1 MLRQRTLP
9 GWIVLIV
16 LIVLSFP
23 ADEPA
28 LTVSAAPRTALHF
41 EPVADGAFVARG
53 SGYRIALDSGGAA
66 FTLRQ
71 SHTVQMTLIDA
82 NPTPEAQGDTRQAGV
97 SNYFIGSDP
106 AGWRTN
112 VPNYGGVRYRE
123 VYPGI
128 DLFYHGSERRLQYDF
143 LLAPGADPDAIR
155 LRFDGM
161 ERLELDANGDLLLHV
176 GDDAIRQA
184 APYTYQ
190 EIAGER
196 VEIASAFALLDGDE
210 VGFTVGAYDPALPL
224 VIDPTVE
231 LLYSTYLGG
240 GGAEAGHDIAV
251 DADGYIYVTGFTD
264 AVDFPLKD
272 PLFSAPIELTA
283 SATFIAKLTPDAS
296 DLVWSTYLGNTSSF
310 EVGYSIAVGSDG
322 SVFVAGFT
330 GTEDFPV
337 TANAYQDAFDRQCE
351 DGEFSCANPTA
362 AFLTKI
368 SAAGDALLYSTFIDG
383 GNGEDFAHELA
394 LDASDR
400 AYLVGLT
407 RSSGF
412 PATPDAVQSTNP
424 SIDLSVSGFLTVI
437 DTAQSGAD
445 SLVYSTYLG
454 GTGNDEAWGVA
465 VDAAG
470 IVYITGDT
478 ASDDFPTTASAY
490 QTEPASSNWS
500 GDAFLTVMNL
510 DGDLLYSTYLGGSE
524 GDTAIGIAGA
534 GNGVVYLAGR
544 TFSDDFPTTPG
555 TAQLG
560 ANEGLSGFVAKLDTT
575 QSGAASLLYSLTLPA
590 VAMAAAVDEDD
601 RVYITGATGSGVGF
615 PTTPDAFQSEH
626 GVDSDLYLMM
636 LSPQGDE
643 LIYSTLIGGSE
654 GEDSGLGLV
663 VGSNGAVY
671 FTGLTLS
678 TDFPTT
684 PNVYLPAPP
693 PPDPNEEAYGNAVIV
708 VLGVD
713 FEPAC
718 PNGTPGDD
726 VLVCRE
732 SPPTFD
738 NPTSN
743 LEGGQGNDH
752 ITILED
758 VTVATVHGD
767 MIPGEEPLP
776 VFDGGDNTIHNHGTV
791 GGGTQG
797 GIVGSMVL
805 GRAGNNTIHNHE
817 TGTVA
822 TIIGDGGSGA
832 PGFSQTITND
842 GLVTGDILGSLLLDD
857 NLGGT
862 VVTNTITN
870 NGTVQG
876 DLTGSRLIVQDP
888 NTADQFYPGD
898 HAITNSGIVEGDI
911 YGNYTLLVIDN
922 DWENATLLPDSA
934 GDHIITSS
942 GRVDGA
948 IYAMGGDVILQDGA
962 NGGDD
967 NHLFIDGG
975 AGTNTLTFE
984 FEAPDQATYD
994 QWTAAINSADPA
1006 AGSITFNGQTFEW
1019 VNFSALD
1026 GQFSITGVSVSFT
1039 INNQELYHAI
1049 QGQIALNPNAVVEF
1063 VLPQIV
1069 PAGVQ
1074 MTVRLTNGTL
1084 GRVTVSIED
1093 GGGFAVIQ
1101 IGDMQVGGSPAPA
1114 SFVNPVHN
1122 ELPGLIAGALDALI
1136 FEEAGAAQGLESISI
1151 SDNLI
1156 HITTQP

>member
-1 MLRQRTLP
+1 MLRRRTLP

-16 LIVLSFP
+16 LIV
-23 ADEPA
+23 
-28 LTVSAAPRTALHF
+28 
-41 EPVADGAFVARG
+41 VA
-53 SGYRIALDSGGAA
+53 
-66 FTLRQ
+66 
-71 SHTVQMTLIDA
+71 
-82 NPTPEAQGDTRQAGV
+82 
-97 SNYFIGSDP
+97 
-106 AGWRTN
+106 
-112 VPNYGGVRYRE
+112 
-123 VYPGI
+123 
-128 DLFYHGSERRLQYDF
+128 
-143 LLAPGADPDAIR
+143 
-155 LRFDGM
+155 
-161 ERLELDANGDLLLHV
+161 
-176 GDDAIRQA
+176 
-184 APYTYQ
+184 
-190 EIAGER
+190 
-196 VEIASAFALLDGDE
+196 
-210 VGFTVGAYDPALPL
+210 
-224 VIDPTVE
+224 
-231 LLYSTYLGG
+231 
-240 GGAEAGHDIAV
+240 
-251 DADGYIYVTGFTD
+251 
-264 AVDFPLKD
+264 
-272 PLFSAPIELTA
+272 
-283 SATFIAKLTPDAS
+283 
-296 DLVWSTYLGNTSSF
+296 
-310 EVGYSIAVGSDG
+310 
-322 SVFVAGFT
+322 
-330 GTEDFPV
+330 
-337 TANAYQDAFDRQCE
+337 
-351 DGEFSCANPTA
+351 
-362 AFLTKI
+362 
-368 SAAGDALLYSTFIDG
+368 
-383 GNGEDFAHELA
+383 
-394 LDASDR
+394 
-400 AYLVGLT
+400 
-407 RSSGF
+407 
-412 PATPDAVQSTNP
+412 
-424 SIDLSVSGFLTVI
+424 
-437 DTAQSGAD
+437 
-445 SLVYSTYLG
+445 
-454 GTGNDEAWGVA
+454 
-465 VDAAG
+465 
-470 IVYITGDT
+470 
-478 ASDDFPTTASAY
+478 
-490 QTEPASSNWS
+490 
-500 GDAFLTVMNL
+500 
-510 DGDLLYSTYLGGSE
+510 
-524 GDTAIGIAGA
+524 
-534 GNGVVYLAGR
+534 
-544 TFSDDFPTTPG
+544 
-555 TAQLG
+555 
-560 ANEGLSGFVAKLDTT
+560 
-575 QSGAASLLYSLTLPA
+575 LPA
-590 VAMAAAVDEDD
+590 VK
-601 RVYITGATGSGVGF
+601 
-615 PTTPDAFQSEH
+615 
-626 GVDSDLYLMM
+626 
-636 LSPQGDE
+636 GDP
-643 LIYSTLIGGSE
+643 IYE
-654 GEDSGLGLV
+654 RNFD
-663 VGSNGAVY
+663 
-671 FTGLTLS
+671 
-678 TDFPTT
+678 
-684 PNVYLPAPP
+684 
-693 PPDPNEEAYGNAVIV
+693 AVIV

-713 FEPAC
+713 PEPACPNGTPGDDVLVCRESPPTFDNPYDVVFGDAGNNEITILEGVTVAWVEGNGRRDNGSSGNQSGDNLIVNHGAVTWWIAGDNVADTSGGNDTIINHGTAGGIVGDLIGSVNPFSGGDDTITNHGTVNGDIHGDWLVADPYFPDAPVETSGGDNIITNNGLVTGSIFGSTMYEGTPGNNTIINHGTVQGDIYGNHILAGDPQNTILGTGGNNTITNNGSVGGSIYGEGGNDQITIAGTVGGLVDAGDGDDHVTLQDGANGGDDNHLFIDGGAGTNTLTFAFEAPDQATYDQWTAAINSADPAAGSITLNGQTFEWVNFSQLVPDFINLNPEPAC

-975 AGTNTLTFE
+975 AGTNTLTFA

-994 QWTAAINSADPA
+994 QWTAAINNADPA

-1136 FEEAGAAQGLESISI
+1136 FEEAGAAQGLQSISI